1 MAEERLQKI
10 LAAAGVASRR
20 ASEELITAGRVQVDG
35 QVTYHVLQLNRK
47 GRFRPMPRYSRGF
60 TGTGGSAVLFS
71 QQGSR
76 VVFGEFDGRAL
87 PGATRSKSI
96 ESATPETEQP

>member
-1 MAEERLQKI
+1 
-10 LAAAGVASRR
+10 
-20 ASEELITAGRVQVDG
+20 
-35 QVTYHVLQLNRK
+35 
-47 GRFRPMPRYSRGF
+47 MPRYSRGF
-60 TGTGGSAVLFS
+60 TGTGGGAVLFS

-87 PGATRSKSI
+87 SGATRSKSN

>member
-1 MAEERLQKI
+1 VSNGQLVAAELE
-10 LAAAGVASRR
+10 V
-20 ASEELITAGRVQVDG
+20 EG
-35 QVTYHVLQLNRK
+35 QLSYHVLQLNRK

-60 TGTGGSAVLFS
+60 TGTGGGAVLFS

-87 PGATRSKSI
+87 SGATRSKSN